1 MRNQDEYIKEVLPDI
16 AKYIDNKLPDNYG
29 FCVLAFEFGDKPN
42 RRMNY
47 IANGDRKDI
56 AKAMLEWCSKVDEDT
71 YGKHI

>member
-1 MRNQDEYIKEVLPDI
+1 MISEDEQVKKALPDI
-16 AKYIDNKLPDNYG
+16 ARYIDDKLPENYG

-47 IANGDRKDI
+47 VANGDRKDI
-56 AKAMLEWCSKVDEDT
+56 ATAMLEWCSKVKEDN